1 MPAPTRTFALTATA
15 ATAAAA
21 ALIAPVVVVIGYMA
35 LQDFGEW
42 NYQGYVLGRAFN
54 GETLGVATLKDYPV
68 PYSLGNLVLG
78 GLGAVVPPLLAG
90 IAAVAVQVLLGALAV
105 AAVVRSR
112 GLDWRVATPVLAT
125 LVILGSGLW
134 NGYAAHQIGLAVLT
148 AWLAVPRERRSSAA
162 VVLVFSLLTFFSHA
176 LIFFSFA
183 VAAGVLALADR
194 RLLRVLLAAIPSVA
208 LTLWYATNSPP
219 EAAGGGVSLS
229 TPVDWVT
236 YKGYTFAKSGGYQN
250 LIVNGVGDDR
260 TLMLVGA
267 AVNAATVGLVL
278 VCSALP
284 LLARLRPST
293 WRQHPDLLAGLALI
307 VIGLALPAFFLGIV
321 NPAERVIGPG
331 LLLLAVAALEG
342 GRWPA
347 LRVLTAAAACAG
359 LLLTGVSSATLA
371 LKSDRGDAA
380 PQDPRPTFDESS
392 GSRTDL
398 LFGHRLDQMETRYD
412 AARLAWDED
421 AEPSVPLIFDEGLLS
436 PSSAVHPCVSHPDS
450 RTLRTTAPE
459 VPHSSPRL
467 ALESVRG
474 GGRESCASASEARR
488 GSFGSIQW
496 WPRPNMRGRVD
507 SSTPCIQAT
516 SPRPFPMTR
525 SPATT

>member
-1 MPAPTRTFALTATA
+1 MPAPARTFTLTATA
-15 ATAAAA
+15 ATAVTA
-21 ALIAPVVVVIGYMA
+21 ALIAPVVVVAGYMA

-42 NYQGYVLGRAFN
+42 NYQGYVLGRAFR

-78 GLGAVVPPLLAG
+78 GLGAVLPPFFAG
-90 IAAVAVQVLLGALAV
+90 IAAAAVQVLLGALAM
-105 AAVVRSR
+105 AAVVRNR

-134 NGYAAHQIGLAVLT
+134 NGYAAHQIGLAVLA
-148 AWLAVPRERRSSAA
+148 AWLAVPRDHRSSAA

-194 RLLRVLLAAIPSVA
+194 RTVRVALAAVPSVA

-219 EAAGGGVSLS
+219 EAAGGGVSLA

-267 AVNAATVGLVL
+267 AVNAVTVGLVL
-278 VCSALP
+278 LLALP

-293 WRQHPDLLAGLALI
+293 WRQHADLLAGLAMI

-347 LRVLTAAAACAG
+347 LRVLTAAASCAG
-359 LLLTGVSSATLA
+359 LLLTGASSATLA

-380 PQDPRPTFDESS
+380 PQDPSPTFDESS

-421 AEPSVPLIFDEGLLS
+421 AEPSVPLIFDEGLLQ
-436 PSSAVHPCVSHPDS
+436 PD
-450 RTLRTTAPE
+450 
-459 VPHSSPRL
+459 VP
-467 ALESVRG
+467 
-474 GGRESCASASEARR
+474 
-488 GSFGSIQW
+488 
-496 WPRPNMRGRVD
+496 
-507 SSTPCIQAT
+507 
-516 SPRPFPMTR
+516 
-525 SPATT
+525 